1 MSSSSGALFPS
12 AVASSRGAA
21 SKYLV
26 EFRAGKMSLRGG
38 TVTPDSRKGLVFVH
52 QSEDALLH
60 LCWRDRTTGQLEED
74 LIIFPDDCEF
84 KRVPQCTTGR
94 VFVLKFKAGS
104 RRLFFWM
111 QEPKTDK
118 DDELCKKVNDL
129 LNNPPVPGSVG
140 SGSSSHGLSSD
151 LAALGGE
158 GGLQSL
164 LGNMDQQQ
172 LMQLMGAS
180 GLGGLGGL
188 GALAG
193 LLGSGHSSGSRGQ
206 VGSLARSVSSA
217 RAAATSASS
226 ASASSSS
233 STATTT
239 TTTTT
244 AVPTAETPPSV
255 TPVPPVTTV
264 PAAATATPVPA
275 TAPTMLPAV
284 PTAVPTQPI
293 QLSDLQSILTSMNV
307 PTSPGATATQPA
319 LDLAAVLTPDI
330 MAPILANPEV
340 QQRLLP
346 FLPAGE
352 ALPLS
357 PNEIQ
362 STMSSPQF
370 QQQAM
375 SMFSAALGSGQLG
388 PLMSQFGLPDEAV
401 QAAGHGDVE
410 GFARAM
416 QGRPGGAG
424 TTEGAPSGDVEP
436 SGDKKD
442 EEEDMSLD

>member
-180 GLGGLGGL
+180 GLGGLVNISPPL
-188 GALAG
+188 RDRACPLR
-193 LLGSGHSSGSRGQ
+193 SSRGQ

-217 RAAATSASS
+217 RPAAASASS

-255 TPVPPVTTV
+255 TPVPPVTPV
-264 PAAATATPVPA
+264 PTAATATPVPA
-275 TAPTMLPAV
+275 TAPTMLPTV

-307 PTSPGATATQPA
+307 PTSPGATATQPGKS

-357 PNEIQ
+357 PDEIQ

-370 QQQAM
+370 QQAM

-424 TTEGAPSGDVEP
+424 PTEGAPSGDVEP

>member
-180 GLGGLGGL
+180 GLGGLGETFHL
-188 GALAG
+188 LLTRSPLSLPPPRSSLSTSPPLAP
-193 LLGSGHSSGSRGQ
+193 LSPPSS
-206 VGSLARSVSSA
+206 
-217 RAAATSASS
+217 
-226 ASASSSS
+226 SSSS

-255 TPVPPVTTV
+255 TPVPPVTPV
-264 PAAATATPVPA
+264 PTAATATPVPA
-275 TAPTMLPAV
+275 TAPTMLPTV

-307 PTSPGATATQPA
+307 PTSPGATATQPGKS

-357 PNEIQ
+357 PDEIQ

-370 QQQAM
+370 QQAM

-424 TTEGAPSGDVEP
+424 PTEGAPSGDVEP